1 MPLNENDLGEMDK
14 TILFRTMDEMFTDS
28 DDLQDDDVSIE
39 SVFGLWTDREVTRE
53 SLREKAWAKL
63 VVQARNQAV
72 IGRRMPVVDMLILR
86 VTSLAHYQKN
96 LRILRS

>member
-39 SVFGLWTDREVTRE
+39 SVFRLWTDREVTRE